1 MKSRLNLKQLAMSE
15 FKFDIPNSE
24 HKFVVLAEN
33 EIVAQERYNEHFGIK
48 DDN

>member
-1 MKSRLNLKQLAMSE
+1 MSNLKQLAMSE

-33 EIVAQERYNEHFGIK
+33 EIVAKERFDIHFGIK
-48 DDN
+48 DEN